1 MSYDDSDS
9 DRTVPVS
16 DLMRAPNPFLENAPT
31 PGPRDSYRPGP
42 GLLIGLSMSTAWLVS
57 SLAADW
63 PAFGE
68 VSGLFMITAFFAL
81 LAWAK
86 R

>member
-1 MSYDDSDS
+1 MSYDDS

-16 DLMRAPNPFLENAPT
+16 DLMRAPNPFLENVPT
-31 PGPRDSYRPGP
+31 PRPRDSYRPDP
-42 GLLIGLSMSTAWLVS
+42 GLLIALSMLAAWAVTA
-57 SLAADW
+57 LAADW

-68 VSGLFMITAFFAL
+68 VSGLFLMTAYFAL
-81 LAWAK
+81 CAWAK